1 MLSNP
6 HLLKK
11 ILAQKRYS
19 VNVALFS
26 SQEFAYTALQIFNAS
41 LSRRYAGFPSEV
53 LTLFVQDGV
62 FTAET
67 LTRFAKRLGIE
78 VGILVGR
85 LQHD

>member
-1 MLSNP
+1 MN
-6 HLLKK
+6 
-11 ILAQKRYS
+11 
-19 VNVALFS
+19 S
-26 SQEFAYTALQIFNAS
+26 SGTSEADEKDADDFARETLI
-41 LSRRYAGFPSEV
+41 PSEV